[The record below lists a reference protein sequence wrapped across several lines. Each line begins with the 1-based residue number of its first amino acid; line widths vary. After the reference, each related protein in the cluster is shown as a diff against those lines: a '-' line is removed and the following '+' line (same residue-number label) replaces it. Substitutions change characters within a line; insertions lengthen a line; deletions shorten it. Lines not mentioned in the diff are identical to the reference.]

1 LYAATVSLV
10 AGGTATQ
17 TTINWNT
24 ATVIIQSVSN
34 FDGSSARICYTKT
47 TLTALA
53 SSPSTITTS
62 GSASFPPNDSWGA
75 GTVWQATP
83 PAIVAGE
90 SVYQSDGVY
99 SPVTL
104 NTVWNVP
111 YLSALRVGN
120 LAAIST
126 NTGSLTVT
134 GTFQSNTAA
143 ISGTTMTGSGGV
155 LYSTG
160 LFAFGNS
167 TANIAY
173 NGSALTL
180 NGLANKSVNQ
190 LTASANINLYY
201 VGGGY
206 YYNLLTMTKANGV
219 TGIMQCSTSF
229 LVQTSYPNA
238 SYAVVTIFVYAVGNN
253 GWLASLGTYR
263 SEQVLN
269 GTASVYPAV
278 REFAF
283 PLSWHFLFNT
293 NDFGTGP
300 ATATSINLTIQ
311 YTASYYDSSSNLL
324 TSAPYI
330 GDIIILGA
338 NTSFY
343 QPLLGS

>member
-1 LYAATVSLV
+1 LV

-62 GSASFPPNDSWGA
+62 GSASFPPNDSWGT

-160 LFAFGNS
+160 LFAFGDS

-190 LTASANINLYY
+190 LTTAANINLYST
-201 VGGGY
+201 GSAY
-206 YYNLLTMTKANGV
+206 YYNLLTLTKANGV
-219 TGIMQCSTSF
+219 TGIMQSTTSF
-229 LVQTSYPNA
+229 LVQTSYPTA
-238 SYAVVTIFVYAVGNN
+238 SYATVQLAFFGQGNN
-253 GWLASLGTYR
+253 GWIASLGGYTIT
-263 SEQVLN
+263 QVLN
-269 GTASVYPAV
+269 GIASVYPAT
-278 REFAF
+278 RKFHF
-283 PLSWHFLFNT
+283 PLSWNYLFNT
-293 NDFGTGP
+293 SQFGSG
-300 ATATSINLTIQ
+300 AVGATSINITIQ
-311 YTASYYDSSSNLL
+311 YMISYYDSSSNFL
-324 TSAPYI
+324 TSTPYI
-330 GDIIILGA
+330 GDIFILDT

>member
-1 LYAATVSLV
+1 
-10 AGGTATQ
+10 
-17 TTINWNT
+17 
-24 ATVIIQSVSN
+24 
-34 FDGSSARICYTKT
+34 
-47 TLTALA
+47 
-53 SSPSTITTS
+53 
-62 GSASFPPNDSWGA
+62 
-75 GTVWQATP
+75 
-83 PAIVAGE
+83 
-90 SVYQSDGVY
+90 
-99 SPVTL
+99 
-104 NTVWNVP
+104 
-111 YLSALRVGN
+111 
-120 LAAIST
+120 
-126 NTGSLTVT
+126 
-134 GTFQSNTAA
+134 
-143 ISGTTMTGSGGV
+143 MTGSGGV

-167 TANIAY
+167 TANISY

-190 LTASANINLYY
+190 LTASANINLYS
-201 VGGGY
+201 VGSGF

-229 LVQTSYPNA
+229 LVQTSYPTA
-238 SYAVVTIFVYAVGNN
+238 SYVIVTLFVYAVGNN

-269 GTASVYPAV
+269 GIATVYPAT

-283 PLSWHFLFNT
+283 PVSWSFLFNT
-293 NDFGTGP
+293 NDFGSG
-300 ATATSINLTIQ
+300 AANATSINLTFQ

-324 TSAPYI
+324 TSTPYI